1 MISVDQSA
9 IKATEASIYLSNWHL
24 FSAQLVSLLPSIQV
38 GTACP
43 SATDP
48 LDACMLQLE
57 TKFQCSPK

>member
-9 IKATEASIYLSNWHL
+9 IKATEVSIYLSNWQF
-24 FSAQLVSLLPSIQV
+24 FSALLVSLLPSIQV

-48 LDACMLQLE
+48 LNACMLQLE
-57 TKFQCSPK
+57 AMF